1 MPSTPRTVCGGRSCS
16 FVSLYATGNGPR
28 DTCVETINRR
38 RMKRV
43 YVFSGLGAD
52 ERVFQYL
59 DFSGFAVTFVR
70 WLQPLQN
77 ETIEEYAKLLTKQI
91 VTVRP
96 ILIGLSFGGIV
107 ATEVAKLI
115 DTEKIILVASAKT
128 RQEIPFYYRL
138 VGQLRLHKLLPVD
151 LLKQPNVLSNWFFGV
166 HSQSDKKML
175 VAILRDTDSQFLR
188 WAIDK
193 IVTWRNQFVHPN
205 LTHIHG
211 TADRILPFRYVM
223 SDLQVTGG
231 GHFMTVNKAQELTAA
246 IRSLL

>member
-1 MPSTPRTVCGGRSCS
+1 
-16 FVSLYATGNGPR
+16 
-28 DTCVETINRR
+28 
-38 RMKRV
+38 MKRI
-43 YVFSGLGAD
+43 YIFSGLGAD

-59 DFSGFAVTFVR
+59 DFSGFTVTFIR

-77 ETIEEYAKLLTKQI
+77 ETIEEYAKRLTQQI
-91 VTVRP
+91 TTVRP

-138 VGQLRLHKLLPVD
+138 AGRLRLHKLLPVD
-151 LLKQPNVLSNWFFGV
+151 LLKRPNALSNWFFGV
-166 HSQSDKKML
+166 CSQSDKKML
-175 VAILRDTDSQFLR
+175 ATILRDTDGQFLW

-193 IVTWRNQFVHPN
+193 IITWKNQLVHSN
-205 LTHIHG
+205 SIHIHG
-211 TADRILPFRYVM
+211 TADRILPIRYVV
-223 SDLQVTGG
+223 SDRQVDGG
-231 GHFMTVNKAQELTAA
+231 GHFMTVNKAKELTAA